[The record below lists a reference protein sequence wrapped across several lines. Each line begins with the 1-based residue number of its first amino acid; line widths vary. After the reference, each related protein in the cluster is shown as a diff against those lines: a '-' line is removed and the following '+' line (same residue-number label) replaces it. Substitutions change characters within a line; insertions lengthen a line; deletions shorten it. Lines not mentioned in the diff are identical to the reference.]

1 MRFMSIDPG
10 GPELGW
16 ASWADGRLVACGLS
30 RTKAKTW
37 QLRAVTHRSTLEA
50 LGAYD
55 RPDGLVLTECMR
67 VRGGRGMG
75 NPQILVELNGIA
87 GHVGNMWVEPGTW
100 KGRLPKEIHQPRIL
114 ATLTPEE
121 LALVMAV
128 KPPSL
133 RHNTIDAVGIGLY
146 HLGRLTPKTT
156 RLTRPA
162 GKGKISP

>member
-1 MRFMSIDPG
+1 MTTFFSVDPG
-10 GPELGW
+10 GTELGW
-16 ASWADGRLVACGLS
+16 ASWEDDRLVACGLS

-37 QLRAVTHRSTLEA
+37 QLRARHHLAALEM

-55 RPDGLVLTECMR
+55 GPVICECMR

-87 GHVGNMWVEPGTW
+87 GHVGNMWVEPGEW
-100 KGRLPKEIHQPRIL
+100 KGRLSKELHQPRIL
-114 ATLTPEE
+114 ATLSATE

-128 KPPSL
+128 NPPSL
-133 RHNTIDAVGIGLY
+133 RHNTIDAVGIGLW

-156 RLTRPA
+156 RIK
-162 GKGKISP
+162 KG